1 MNSLIIQGALLIFV
15 FGTIV
20 GYLVGLYIAG
30 RYEDS
35 KEQLRLARIRSIGKM
50 VKHDK

>member
-1 MNSLIIQGALLIFV
+1 MNSLIIQGGLLIFV
-15 FGTIV
+15 FGTII

-35 KEQLRLARIRSIGKM
+35 KEQLRLARVRSIGKM